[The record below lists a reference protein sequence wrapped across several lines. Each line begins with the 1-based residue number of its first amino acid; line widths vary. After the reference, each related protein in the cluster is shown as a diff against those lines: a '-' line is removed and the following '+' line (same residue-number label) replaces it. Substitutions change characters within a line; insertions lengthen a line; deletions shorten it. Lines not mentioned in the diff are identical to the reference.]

1 MMPEEEV
8 KASLLEAQIMQ
19 KLDHPNIISF
29 KDTFIMKKPKKSLC
43 IVMDY
48 ADGNSFLT
56 QAEISKQELRT
67 KKASISQK
75 LK

>member
-1 MMPEEEV
+1 MMNDDEV

-48 ADGNSFLT
+48 ADGKFHLT
-56 QAEISKQELRT
+56 
-67 KKASISQK
+67 KAVI
-75 LK
+75 